1 MLDFLKSCG
10 FDCSYLLVSHSFPPF
25 LFYFLVHVC
34 MDTSTCVLS
43 NMMNLKGITN
53 ANSDMLMLPCQ
64 TVRQPAAQQTSTE
77 KALQSRRYILVCAL
91 QCSFLM
97 HSKHIFTTE
106 CLSGWVRKRRK
117 NECLLRWLVCNTGCD
132 RQRENQWGSNCTSH
146 EKHNES
152 DDTLWLRIIINRD

>member
-1 MLDFLKSCG
+1 MGLIAHIYLSPTLSPVFILFSGACVCG
-10 FDCSYLLVSHSFPPF
+10 YKHN
-25 LFYFLVHVC
+25 
-34 MDTSTCVLS
+34 CVLS

-53 ANSDMLMLPCQ
+53 ANSNVALSDCKA
-64 TVRQPAAQQTSTE
+64 AAQQTSTE

-97 HSKHIFTTE
+97 HSKHIFITE

-117 NECLLRWLVCNTGCD
+117 NVCVLRWLVCNTGYD